1 MIVRLV
7 CALVLALSVALPPL
21 KASAF
26 GSRSSSS
33 SSSKSKAKTA
43 QPALERNY
51 AQGVKAVDKKDWNLA
66 VFHLY
71 KAVAAD
77 PTNAD
82 AQNWLGYSYRK
93 LKDLDSAFAAYGEAL
108 SIDPKHKGAHEY
120 IGEAYLMTGNLA
132 KAEEHL
138 AALAELCP
146 KGCEEREDL
155 AEMVAEFKARS

>member
-1 MIVRLV
+1 MIVRLL
-7 CALVLALSVALPPL
+7 CALALALSVAMAPL
-21 KASAF
+21 EASAF

-71 KAVAAD
+71 KAVTAD

-93 LKDLDSAFAAYGEAL
+93 LKDFDSAFAAYGEAL

-138 AALAELCP
+138 AALAKLCP
-146 KGCEEREDL
+146 KGCEEREEL
-155 AEMVAEFKARS
+155 AEKVAAFKARS